1 MNAIVLL
8 SHGSV
13 LCGSE
18 QNLLNLANQ
27 MRSTAGDLVEA
38 GFLNYSEPSFE
49 TAVELCVKR
58 GASEITV
65 VPYFLVAG
73 KFATEDLPGR
83 MQSMAE
89 RYRGICLKLAEPL
102 RFHPLLADAVL
113 SAAERS
119 REPAA
124 WRSEIAE
131 AARFCRRS
139 ARCPIFGQPP
149 CPAEP
154 VAGETP

>member
-18 QNLLNLANQ
+18 QNLLNLADR
-27 MRSTAGDLVEA
+27 MRSTASDLVAA

-49 TAVELCVKR
+49 TAVELCVRK

-73 KFATEDLPGR
+73 KFATEDLPAR
-83 MQSMAE
+83 MRSVGE
-89 RYRGICLKLAEPL
+89 RYGDLRLNLAEPL

-124 WRSEIAE
+124 WRGEMAE

-139 ARCPIFGQPP
+139 SRCPIFGQTP
-149 CPAEP
+149 CPAEA
-154 VAGETP
+154 VAGGTR

>member
-18 QNLLNLANQ
+18 QNLLHLAER
-27 MRSTAGDLVEA
+27 MRSMQPDLVEA

-49 TAVELCVKR
+49 AAIDLCMKK
-58 GASEITV
+58 GASVITV

-83 MQSMAE
+83 LEAVRN
-89 RYRGICLKLAEPL
+89 RYPDIGFKLAEPL

-119 REPAA
+119 KEPAA
-124 WRSEIAE
+124 WRGELGD

-139 ARCPIFGQPP
+139 SRCPIFGRPP
-149 CPAEP
+149 CPAEA
-154 VAGETP
+154 VAGGTR

>member
-1 MNAIVLL
+1 MQP
-8 SHGSV
+8 G
-13 LCGSE
+13 
-18 QNLLNLANQ
+18 
-27 MRSTAGDLVEA
+27 LVEA

-49 TAVELCVKR
+49 MAIDLCLKK
-58 GASEITV
+58 GASVITV

-73 KFATEDLPGR
+73 KFAAEDLPGR
-83 MQSMAE
+83 IESVKN
-89 RYRGICLKLAEPL
+89 RFPDIRLKLAEPL

-124 WRSEIAE
+124 WRGGIGE

-139 ARCPIFGQPP
+139 SHCPIFGRPP
-149 CPAEP
+149 CPAE
-154 VAGETP
+154 GITGGTG